1 MKGDYNDFLR
11 ALGYR
16 ESSGLYGI
24 ENRYGYLGKYQMGEA
39 ALKDAGY
46 YKGDYTKRNDWIGE
60 WTGKDG
66 VWSKEDFLRNPRA
79 QENAIR
85 EYHRK
90 VWKYITTLG
99 LHKYVGRE
107 IGGILI
113 TESGLLGGA
122 HLLGAGNLKKFLKSN
137 GRIVPRDG
145 FGTPITHYIHKFG
158 GYDISEITSKSSKK
172 KKTRTYYNDGF
183 VWDMGTPTGYDDYRV
198 YNDYQNKTKSRT
210 ATKTKTRKRRN
221 PFIILWDLLF

>member
-1 MKGDYNDFLR
+1 MKGNYRDFLR

-16 ESSGLYGI
+16 ESGGLYGI
-24 ENRYGYLGKYQMGEA
+24 ENKYGYLGKYQMGEA

-85 EYHRK
+85 EYHKK
-90 VWKYITTLG
+90 VWKYITMLD
-99 LHKYVGRE
+99 LHKYVNRR
-107 IGGILI
+107 IGDILI

-122 HLLGAGNLKKFLKSN
+122 HLLGAGNLKRFLKSN
-137 GRIVPRDG
+137 GRIIPRDG

-158 GYDISEITSKSSKK
+158 GYDISEITGKRKK
-172 KKTRTYYNDGF
+172 RYPSYNSDF
-183 VWDMGTPTGYDDYRV
+183 IWDTPTPSTPTGYDDYRV
-198 YNDYQNKTKSRT
+198 YNDYQRKIK
-210 ATKTKTRKRRN
+210 KRRKTN
-221 PFIILWDLLF
+221 PFKAIWDLLF